1 MKPWLAPSAHQ
12 NDRTQF
18 NQKKDVDLMAQ
29 RPKPTFETT
38 SIWARFQSL
47 VEHIFRK
54 AITKGSLPK
63 QFHRERNS
71 ESLIEIGAMQIQIHC
86 IPQCTHAI
94 HSTRA
99 QNLSSVTTVHSRR
112 NSGVRRQRAVSG
124 DCYSHSIHLK
134 PSLLPTKEKDAPP
147 RRAAHLF
154 ASKRWESFI

>member
-1 MKPWLAPSAHQ
+1 
-12 NDRTQF
+12 
-18 NQKKDVDLMAQ
+18 MAQ

-38 SIWARFQSL
+38 STMIRFHSRI
-47 VEHIFRK
+47 EHGFGK
-54 AITKGSLPK
+54 AITKGSLPIRF
-63 QFHRERNS
+63 QRERIF
-71 ESLIEIGAMQIQIHC
+71 ESLIEIGAMQFLIHC

-134 PSLLPTKEKDAPP
+134 PSLLPTKE
-147 RRAAHLF
+147 RSRAAPKDGAPLCIKTMGVIH
-154 ASKRWESFI
+154 